1 MQERFYGKAGK
12 DNANFEIWK
21 VKFTMFYSDII

>member
-12 DNANFEIWK
+12 DNASFEIWK
-21 VKFTMFYSDII
+21 VKFAMFYSDII